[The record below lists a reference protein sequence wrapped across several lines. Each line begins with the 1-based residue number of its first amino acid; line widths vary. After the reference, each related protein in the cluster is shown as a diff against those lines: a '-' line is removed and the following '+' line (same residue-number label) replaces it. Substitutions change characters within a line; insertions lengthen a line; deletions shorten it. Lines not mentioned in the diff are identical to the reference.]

1 MALAN
6 LKRERAARMIA
17 EDFEPDHRIA
27 AAVGVSRRTIEYW
40 KNRADVRARIQEIAD
55 RAAKRMDAHYDHLE
69 WLRDLESCRM
79 LLGSKSELVRLTALA
94 RLKEMGAL

>member
-1 MALAN
+1 
-6 LKRERAARMIA
+6 MIA

-27 AAVGVSRRTIEYW
+27 AVVGVSRRTIEYW

-55 RAAKRMDAHYDHLE
+55 KAAARMEAHYERLE
-69 WLRDLESCRM
+69 WLRERECCKM
-79 LLGSKSELVRLTALA
+79 TLGSKNYPAKLAALA